1 MVFDKQKTALI
12 VDDAPQARTLLRL
25 MLAQEHTDIQVVGE
39 AADLQEAIDM
49 IAKYKPAIVF
59 LDVEMPRALGTQ
71 IFEYLPTTF
80 HPFEIIFTTAYEE
93 YALQAIK
100 IGACDY
106 LLKPLQAD
114 ELARAIEKAQA
125 RVLLKSQ
132 SEKFQ
137 SFIKNFQNLNEQ
149 KLTLPGLRE
158 NAFIKLSDILFLEAE
173 GSYTHFH
180 LVDDKPKL
188 VSKNLKEF
196 EDELLATNLFY
207 RPHRSYLVN
216 TQRITGYLKQPHLQI
231 LLESGQKIPVARQKK
246 VEFLGMFG
254 E

>member
-1 MVFDKQKTALI
+1 MIFDTQKTALI

-25 MLAQEHTDIQVVGE
+25 MLAEYPADIQIVDE
-39 AADLQEAIDM
+39 ASNLNEAITQ

-59 LDVEMPRALGTQ
+59 LDVEMPDAFGTE
-71 IFEYLPTTF
+71 IFDYLPTTF

-100 IGACDY
+100 IDACDY

-114 ELARAIEKAQA
+114 ELAKAISKAQA
-125 RVLLKSQ
+125 KLLLKYH
-132 SEKFQ
+132 SEKYQNFVR
-137 SFIKNFQNLNEQ
+137 NFQHLNEQ
-149 KLTLPGLRE
+149 RITLPGLRE
-158 NAFIKLSDILFLEAE
+158 NTFIKLSDILFLEAE

-180 LVDDKPKL
+180 MMDTKPKL

-216 TQRITGYLKQPHLQI
+216 TKKITGYLKQPSLQI

-246 VEFLGMFG
+246 AEFMQLFG